1 MNVIIGNKIKELRR
15 NKCMT
20 QEDVAEYL
28 HMSQSAYAR
37 MEAGDGHSW
46 AIHLKEICKVF
57 DVVPEELF
65 KEKKSGNEK
74 NNTDVITQKL
84 IEQYEE
90 RIKELKQTIEDM
102 KAMINKKASYK

>member
-15 NKCMT
+15 VKFMT
-20 QEDVAEYL
+20 QEDAAEYL
-28 HMSQSAYAR
+28 NVSQSTYAR

-57 DVVPEELF
+57 DIAPEELF
-65 KEKKSGNEK
+65 KQEKLENKE
-74 NNTDVITQKL
+74 NNSDVILQKL

-90 RIKELKQTIEDM
+90 RIKELKQIIEDLRVVIQQ
-102 KAMINKKASYK
+102 KDLNK